1 MSDPN
6 AWFWSQDG
14 TSRGP
19 VEFAELARL
28 ATLGV
33 ITPSTSVFDPSRQA
47 WVAAST
53 VAGIEWPR
61 AARTP
66 PTTPP
71 ASPPDASSGP
81 ADASADP
88 TRCRFC
94 RATVPP
100 SAAFCATC
108 GRATS
113 PHAYSLDPRVAE
125 VVCRASVLASPFIN
139 VLSLIGPAIV
149 WSLGA
154 ERPRVVAEAK
164 SALNCLITLC
174 IVSLAAIVF
183 GFIGSP
189 LVIPPIIAGFVYL
202 ALIVYCIVV
211 GVRGLIASANGASFQ
226 YPWTIR
232 IIP

>member
-14 TSRGP
+14 SSRGP

-28 ATLGV
+28 AALGV
-33 ITPSTSVFDPSRQA
+33 ITPTTSVFDPSQQA

-61 AARTP
+61 GARTP

-71 ASPPDASSGP
+71 ASPPDASGGP

-94 RATVPP
+94 RGAVPP
-100 SAAFCATC
+100 SAVYCATC

-189 LVIPPIIAGFVYL
+189 LVIPPLIAGLVYL
-202 ALIVYCIVV
+202 ALIAYCIVV
-211 GVRGLIASANGASFQ
+211 GVRGLVASAKGASFQ
-226 YPWTIR
+226 YPWTFR

>member
-1 MSDPN
+1 MSDSN
-6 AWFWSQDG
+6 AWFWWQDG
-14 TSRGP
+14 SPRGP
-19 VEFAELARL
+19 VDAAELARL
-28 ATLGV
+28 AALGV
-33 ITPSTSVFDPSRQA
+33 ITPSTSVFDPVRQA

-53 VAGIEWPR
+53 VAGLEWPR

-71 ASPPDASSGP
+71 VSPPGTPGVRAEEP
-81 ADASADP
+81 TDP
-88 TRCRFC
+88 TCCRFC
-94 RATVPP
+94 RATL
-100 SAAFCATC
+100 SAGSAFCATC

-113 PHAYSLDPRVAE
+113 PHAYALDPRVAE

-164 SALNCLITLC
+164 SSLNCLITLC

-189 LVIPPIIAGFVYL
+189 LVIPPLIAGLVYL
-202 ALIVYCIVV
+202 ALVAYCIVV
-211 GVRGLIASANGASFQ
+211 GARGLVASAKGASFE
-226 YPWTIR
+226 YPWTFR